1 MSCTQHPLVVD
12 EGSSTEVR
20 SSYSQTDLPGPGS
33 CRGHLTSNNPGV
45 ERRLTTHWGDTW
57 RKHRVRPPVCSLDY
71 LCGLW
76 QHRAGL
82 ELLLCDPGSVP
93 TLSGVANPP
102 FFSDKGKLSHFI
114 ICRDVSQL
122 YFYSLKGSLHR
133 FSMCLCVNRSPVIIL
148 RTLKNDIKPR
158 VWTSKD
164 PSGSRYRVIERKHNS
179 PEHNMCT
186 ENLNC
191 LKWCHW
197 VAELHCG

>member
-20 SSYSQTDLPGPGS
+20 SSSLQTDLPGPGS

-57 RKHRVRPPVCSLDY
+57 HKHRVRPPVCSLDY

-76 QHRAGL
+76 QQPAGL

-114 ICRDVSQL
+114 ISRDIS
-122 YFYSLKGSLHR
+122 
-133 FSMCLCVNRSPVIIL
+133 FSKFLCVYRSWVVIL
-148 RTLKNDIKPR
+148 YMLKSDIKSR

-164 PSGSRYRVIERKHNS
+164 PCGSRYRVIERKHNS

-186 ENLNC
+186 ENLI
-191 LKWCHW
+191 W
-197 VAELHCG
+197 